1 MPQTIWKGRLVFR
14 LLSIPIKLHP
24 AARRARVSFHNV
36 YGIGSPTAAQADTAP
51 GAAPSNVVQFPSNGP
66 SAEPPIP
73 DHVARVHQAY
83 IGQEPN
89 TLLAKDAILKAY
101 EVGAD
106 NFAVFRPAELAALR
120 APKATHL
127 PVTEFVDPDEID
139 PKYFDASYD
148 IWPDHGGE
156 KGYALFYLG
165 LSERRA
171 AAIGELALFGRERH
185 VLIRPGQH
193 GLVLHTLF
201 YANEVN
207 FEDEYHPRFDLVSE
221 QERELT
227 KTLMAAQEAK
237 FEPSKLKDKY
247 QERVIEFIL
256 NRCQSTLAATG
267 SDKMPQPAPVLDI
280 AEALRKSIELA
291 RMPPTSEPGSR
302 PPKKGNGRRKQ
313 GS

>member
-1 MPQTIWKGRLVFR
+1 MPQTVWKGRLVFG
-14 LLSIPIKLHP
+14 LLCIPIKLHP
-24 AARRARVSFHNV
+24 AARRARVSFHTV
-36 YGIGSPTAAQADTAP
+36 YGITATQAGTAP
-51 GAAPSNVVQFPSNGP
+51 GAPPSNVLQFPGSGT

-89 TLLAKDAILKAY
+89 TLLAKEALLKGY

-106 NFAVFRPAELAALR
+106 NFAVFRPAEIAALR

-127 PVTEFVDPDEID
+127 PITGFVDPNEID
-139 PKYFDASYD
+139 PKYLDASYNVR
-148 IWPDHGGE
+148 PDHGGE

-165 LSERRA
+165 LSDRRE

-185 VLIRPGQH
+185 VLIRPGRH
-193 GLVLHTLF
+193 GLVLHTLY

-207 FEDEYHPRFDLVSE
+207 IDDEYHPRFDLVSE

-227 KTLMAAQEAK
+227 KTLMAAQQSK
-237 FEPSKLKDKY
+237 FEPAALKDKY

-256 NRCQSTLAATG
+256 NRCQSTLTATG
-267 SDKMPQPAPVLDI
+267 SDKMPQPAPVLNI
-280 AEALRKSIELA
+280 AEALRKSIELV
-291 RMPPTSEPGSR
+291 RKPPTTESGPQSPR
-302 PPKKGNGRRKQ
+302 KGRRRAK
-313 GS
+313 